1 MPGILCPS
9 PVVSR
14 GSVGWRR
21 TRGFPFGPR
30 PVPWFYFNTQ
40 RIGGLNPEPL
50 PCSVPA
56 QPGLGAALAAEI
68 LPFSPKDALLA
79 GGGRSAPLRQPR
91 DPCGSPGASS
101 GNTGN
106 TGNAGA
112 QANRT
117 QRVLSAQGPEMLG
130 AGWKTTF
137 NSCISRERCGISTQ
151 AVFLH
156 FRAFWAHIFPLSL
169 SLLCVRTFP
178 GVGIRVGLL
187 RVDTGGVGAP
197 GAAGWMLRAG
207 DAPAQRAGHGGVSR
221 GEKAPLGLFLKDRTP
236 GPAQASP
243 ARPEGGERGPFGFN
257 FGRSA
262 VAVSGGKAKRGAG
275 EAELGSGSSRPSQTS
290 LNLGAAARV

>member
-40 RIGGLNPEPL
+40 IIGGLNPEPL

-91 DPCGSPGASS
+91 DPCGSPGAGS
-101 GNTGN
+101 GN

-117 QRVLSAQGPEMLG
+117 QRVLSARGPEMLG

-151 AVFLH
+151 AGFLH
-156 FRAFWAHIFPLSL
+156 FRAFWAHIFPLSEKRLLENIIRSKL
-169 SLLCVRTFP
+169 SSNSPSNYILIKKRTS
-178 GVGIRVGLL
+178 
-187 RVDTGGVGAP
+187 
-197 GAAGWMLRAG
+197 W
-207 DAPAQRAGHGGVSR
+207 
-221 GEKAPLGLFLKDRTP
+221 
-236 GPAQASP
+236 
-243 ARPEGGERGPFGFN
+243 
-257 FGRSA
+257 
-262 VAVSGGKAKRGAG
+262 AVSD
-275 EAELGSGSSRPSQTS
+275 LGTLHFKSV
-290 LNLGAAARV
+290 LIIVLIA

>member
-1 MPGILCPS
+1 MPGILCPC

-21 TRGFPFGPR
+21 TLGFPFGPR

-40 RIGGLNPEPL
+40 RIGGLNPGPL

-91 DPCGSPGASS
+91 DPCGSPGAGS

-117 QRVLSAQGPEMLG
+117 QRVLSARGPEMLG

-156 FRAFWAHIFPLSL
+156 FRAFWAHIFPLGL
-169 SLLCVRTFP
+169 SLLCENLSQGRDSGRAVEGRYRGRGSSGSS
-178 GVGIRVGLL
+178 GV
-187 RVDTGGVGAP
+187 DAP
-197 GAAGWMLRAG
+197 GWRCSCTKGWARRGQQRGKSTFGAFSQRPDPGPSSSVPRASRR
-207 DAPAQRAGHGGVSR
+207 QRAGSVRVQFWPKRVR
-221 GEKAPLGLFLKDRTP
+221 GERRKSET
-236 GPAQASP
+236 
-243 ARPEGGERGPFGFN
+243 RG
-257 FGRSA
+257 R
-262 VAVSGGKAKRGAG
+262 RG
-275 EAELGSGSSRPSQTS
+275 
-290 LNLGAAARV
+290 